1 MAGRVKERSNYSPT
15 ADAEAAIGRAGVVL
29 QLMAE
34 TGAITPE
41 QAADTDP
48 KSVARAP
55 ETRPNRV
62 SSSTDCALPQLRMR
76 LDDATAPPDAWPS
89 PELPV
94 QRRAATAAKDRSAG
108 RRDG

>member
-1 MAGRVKERSNYSPT
+1 MNKVYCGGGSYGIDAESRKFFGHSAKQLSLVEAAVIAGLVKAPSHYSPT

-48 KSVARAP
+48 KIGRASCR
-55 ETRPNRV
+55 ERV
-62 SSSTDCALPQLRMR
+62 WQY
-76 LDDATAPPDAWPS
+76 
-89 PELPV
+89 V
-94 QRRAATAAKDRSAG
+94 
-108 RRDG
+108 